1 LFSILYAYPVSAEVP
16 MSAALP
22 YVPASLPTP
31 AAAPVALRL
40 EGVTK
45 RHGQGADAVV
55 ALDTMS
61 LSVKKGEFVCIVGA
75 SGCGKSTMLS
85 LVAGLDTPSAGKVHV
100 AGGRPALMFQE
111 SALFP
116 WLSVEDNV
124 AFPLQMQGVPRRER
138 AARVEELL
146 KLVHLEKFA
155 KRRPHEL
162 SGGMKQRVALA
173 RALAQQAELLLMDE
187 PFAALDAMMRDHLH
201 SELEALWQK
210 TGLTVVFVTHNVREA
225 VRLGDRVLLLS
236 SRPGRLVA
244 EYAIDLPRPRRI
256 ESPEV
261 ARTARTIT
269 DRLHEAARHAAA

>member
-1 LFSILYAYPVSAEVP
+1 

-22 YVPASLPTP
+22 HVPLSVLPPPTP
-31 AAAPVALRL
+31 AAVALRL
-40 EGVTK
+40 DAVTK
-45 RHGQGADAVV
+45 RHGLGADAVV

-61 LSVKKGEFVCIVGA
+61 LQVQRGEFVCIVGA
-75 SGCGKSTMLS
+75 SGCGKSTMLN
-85 LVAGLDTPSAGKVHV
+85 LVAGLDTPSSGRVDV
-100 AGGRPALMFQE
+100 AGGPPALMFQE

-124 AFPLQMQGVPRRER
+124 AFPLRMQGLSRRAR
-138 AARVEELL
+138 AARVAELL
-146 KLVHLEKFA
+146 KLVHLDKFA
-155 KRRPHEL
+155 HRRPHEL

-201 SELEALWQK
+201 SELETLWQK

-244 EYAIDLPRPRRI
+244 EYQVDLPRPRRI
-256 ESPEV
+256 ESPDV
-261 ARTARTIT
+261 ARLARTIT
-269 DRLHEAARHAAA
+269 DRLLEAACHAAA